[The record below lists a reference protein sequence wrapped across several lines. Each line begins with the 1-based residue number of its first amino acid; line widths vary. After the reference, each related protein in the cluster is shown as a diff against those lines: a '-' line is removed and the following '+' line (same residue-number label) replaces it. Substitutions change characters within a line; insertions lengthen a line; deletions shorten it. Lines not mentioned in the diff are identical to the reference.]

1 MRHNKNFN
9 HLGRQAGHRKAMLS
23 NMASSLI
30 LHKRIETT
38 LAKAKAVRMFVEPL
52 VTKSKEDTTHSR
64 RVVFSYLKQKEAVTE
79 LFRTIAPKIAE
90 RPGGYTRILKTG
102 FRLGD
107 AAEMCIIE
115 FVDFNEA
122 YTLGITPAAAEAKPK
137 TRRSRKPAA
146 KKTTDAVEEA
156 TVVEGEPKKAPAK
169 KAAAPKAPKATA
181 AKTAAPKA
189 AKKTNVGKKMEF
201 PPLRSRGGERVK
213 TGRIKSRA
221 LFHKVA
227 PKPATRPKI
236 SGGRADNASFRRFL
250 FSEETAHADFM
261 VVAVRPGIGFGAGGD
276 CRKEKIR
283 EKSPILDSVQNR
295 ARSLYRQTTRNK
307 VKPEN

>member
-1 MRHNKNFN
+1 MRHNKNYN
-9 HLGRQAGHRKAMLS
+9 HLGRQAGHRKALMS

-38 LAKAKAVRMFVEPL
+38 LAKAKAVRQFVEPL

-122 YTLGITPAAAEAKPK
+122 YTLGIAPAAAAEAKPK
-137 TRRSRKPAA
+137 TRRSRK
-146 KKTTDAVEEA
+146 KSTDAVEDA
-156 TVVEGEPKKAPAK
+156 VVEGEAK
-169 KAAAPKAPKATA
+169 KAAPKAPKATSV
-181 AKTAAPKA
+181 KTAAPKV
-189 AKKTNVGKKMEF
+189 AKKTNVGKKM
-201 PPLRSRGGERVK
+201 
-213 TGRIKSRA
+213 
-221 LFHKVA
+221 
-227 PKPATRPKI
+227 
-236 SGGRADNASFRRFL
+236 
-250 FSEETAHADFM
+250 
-261 VVAVRPGIGFGAGGD
+261 
-276 CRKEKIR
+276 
-283 EKSPILDSVQNR
+283 
-295 ARSLYRQTTRNK
+295 
-307 VKPEN
+307 